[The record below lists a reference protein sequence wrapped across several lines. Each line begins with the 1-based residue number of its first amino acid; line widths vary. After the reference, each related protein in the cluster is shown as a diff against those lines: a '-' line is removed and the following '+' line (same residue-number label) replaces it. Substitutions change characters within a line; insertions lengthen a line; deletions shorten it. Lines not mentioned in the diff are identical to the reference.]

1 MCRDTSR
8 ALTPPL
14 LPLSCPYVGSAEFKS
29 LILISIV
36 KKKKNISRKKQN
48 VTGAQDTM
56 CLEPLSR
63 SRRGDIGIEED
74 MPCQGDVVSGEWQL
88 HVDVMS
94 QVVLD
99 IHVVCLIVNKHQYSI
114 KKQKRNTYLRVE
126 TSLKPLLGSLSLC
139 TSLVEMWRSIEM
151 HVCALRH
158 VEEVSVMSYVQLM
171 LGCVSCHVVF
181 EY

>member
-1 MCRDTSR
+1 MHHDTSQ

-36 KKKKNISRKKQN
+36 KKKNISRKKKN

-74 MPCQGDVVSGEWQL
+74 MPCQGDVVSGEWRL
-88 HVDVMS
+88 HGDVMS
-94 QVVLD
+94 
-99 IHVVCLIVNKHQYSI
+99 
-114 KKQKRNTYLRVE
+114 
-126 TSLKPLLGSLSLC
+126 
-139 TSLVEMWRSIEM
+139 
-151 HVCALRH
+151 
-158 VEEVSVMSYVQLM
+158 
-171 LGCVSCHVVF
+171 
-181 EY
+181 